1 MPMQVVKLIGREISD
16 LAREAVYVIN
26 LDIRGR
32 VLSIH
37 LAGLSMT
44 TGTYISGKEIFLPA
58 LLANAASIITVH
70 NHPGQDPTPSVLLM
84 KDYKKRNLTGGAVD
98 STIEF
103 DK

>member
-37 LAGLSMT
+37 LAG
-44 TGTYISGKEIFLPA
+44 
-58 LLANAASIITVH
+58 
-70 NHPGQDPTPSVLLM
+70 
-84 KDYKKRNLTGGAVD
+84 
-98 STIEF
+98 
-103 DK
+103 